1 LSKAAILHLGD
12 CWPQSVAFP
21 ALLEAA
27 LRLIGAASQP
37 RNSEEEGA
45 LADLLFRAVRG
56 GHVAIHLHPPQLTVT
71 VSERPQAS
79 RLARAQLLK
88 GSMVTNQQHRPV
100 VLEGPIVR
108 AFGSRTVDELVTD
121 LGRAL
126 RNAATAGNGGEA
138 GMEAV
143 SRESVEKNL
152 MLLAQMGLLVA

>member
-1 LSKAAILHLGD
+1 
-12 CWPQSVAFP
+12 
-21 ALLEAA
+21 
-27 LRLIGAASQP
+27 
-37 RNSEEEGA
+37 
-45 LADLLFRAVRG
+45 
-56 GHVAIHLHPPQLTVT
+56 
-71 VSERPQAS
+71 
-79 RLARAQLLK
+79 
-88 GSMVTNQQHRPV
+88 MVTNQQHRPV

-108 AFGSRTVDELVTD
+108 AFLPLVDGSRTVDELVTD

>member
-1 LSKAAILHLGD
+1 
-12 CWPQSVAFP
+12 
-21 ALLEAA
+21 LLEAA

-108 AFGSRTVDELVTD
+108 AFLPLVDGSRTVDELVTD